1 MVVVVA
7 EAVVGVAEE
16 EEVVAEVVAEVAEA
30 EAAAVAV
37 AVAPVVVVEL
47 RRNNAD
53 PNRRRQCLADRLYPN
68 QRPKSEEKLSSRRT
82 RSNERGQYLQTTNQ
96 QR

>member
-1 MVVVVA
+1 VVVVVA

-16 EEVVAEVVAEVAEA
+16 EVVVAEVVAVVAEV
-30 EAAAVAV
+30 VAV
-37 AVAPVVVVEL
+37 AEPEAPVVVVVL

-53 PNRRRQCLADRLYPN
+53 PNRCRQCLADRLYPN
-68 QRPKSEEKLSSRRT
+68 QRPKSEELWSSHRSH
-82 RSNERGQYLQTTNQ
+82 SNECGQYLQTTNQ